1 MLLCRASKYR
11 CRCHGTLDVYVCYV
25 DVSCDASAT
34 FYVSTHAFAGVDA
47 ESLMPWHN
55 SHHAG
60 HTPRS
65 QAPGDAV
72 PDSPAAASVG
82 SGPAA
87 TPTAAANVSS
97 SPRPNSPS
105 GGTGGTFGRPR
116 TASRQ
121 ILFSQESLNAGEA
134 VAEMPPASAGIPV
147 VQPPQCIG
155 VPQRTPVAASPAL
168 PADELE
174 EETLS
179 TGCST
184 PVLGRLREENSADY
198 APDSRSLVL
207 ALTSLDHSR
216 GSVRTHSH
224 SQQMVRT
231 PAATSSH
238 V

>member
-1 MLLCRASKYR
+1 
-11 CRCHGTLDVYVCYV
+11 
-25 DVSCDASAT
+25 
-34 FYVSTHAFAGVDA
+34 
-47 ESLMPWHN
+47 MPWHN

-65 QAPGDAV
+65 QAPGDTA
-72 PDSPAAASVG
+72 PESPAAASVR
-82 SGPAA
+82 SGPAG

-97 SPRPNSPS
+97 SPRPASPT
-105 GGTGGTFGRPR
+105 GGSGGTFGRPR

-121 ILFSQESLNAGEA
+121 IIFSPESLNAGEA

-155 VPQRTPVAASPAL
+155 VPQRTPVDASPAL
-168 PADELE
+168 AADEQE
-174 EETLS
+174 EDTLS

-184 PVLGRLREENSADY
+184 PVLGRLREENAADF

-216 GSVRTHSH
+216 GSLRTHSH
-224 SQQMVRT
+224 SQMVRA
-231 PAATSSH
+231 PAAASSH
-238 V
+238 FWMLNVRSSSARL